1 MVSFVDHA
9 QTWSG
14 SPQDNGQ
21 KRRLNMQSPGTDSI
35 ASITGQQLVYG
46 AEEGSTTEVNISVI
60 VCTRNR
66 GSVLDQCLQR
76 FAWMEVPPGLS
87 WEIVVV
93 DNNSTDNTE
102 SVVRGFAERSGLDVR
117 YVCERKPGGSHA
129 HNAGIAAARGKI
141 LAFTD
146 DDCMVDKGWM
156 GAVAK
161 EFESD
166 PGLAGI
172 GGRVRFLIS
181 GISPSPSPRAK
192 RGTCCLYRMSL

>member
-1 MVSFVDHA
+1 
-9 QTWSG
+9 
-14 SPQDNGQ
+14 
-21 KRRLNMQSPGTDSI
+21 MQSPGTDSI

-129 HNAGIAAARGKI
+129 HNAGIAAARAKSSRLPTMI
-141 LAFTD
+141 AWSIRA
-146 DDCMVDKGWM
+146 GW
-156 GAVAK
+156 
-161 EFESD
+161 
-166 PGLAGI
+166 
-172 GGRVRFLIS
+172 GRSR
-181 GISPSPSPRAK
+181 R
-192 RGTCCLYRMSL
+192 SLNPIPDLQG